1 MSAESAVLLLM
12 DKKVGKN
19 FEKKNLKK
27 NFHPQKT
34 KCSPSIVITLPFPW
48 ENAVEMTV
56 GNPIPWGRRKRWSIF
71 FSENLTKMLNF
82 FGFWRVSR
90 HPHPRAQF
98 SKSPPRP
105 RQIKGPELRPAA
117 STLGLWN
124 ASWPGLWLWKLC
136 PGAGVSAVQQM
147 CGGVSDGRWLTKKW
161 WSIGFIVRFKFVC
174 MYTCIVEIKCL
185 KILFNECL
193 QFIKFLK
200 LFHYSGEKVGR
211 MGSKKGEMP
220 FFFSNLTQ
228 LFFQT

>member
-1 MSAESAVLLLM
+1 MNGLSSFFQYMMHVSMSAESAVLLLM

-27 NFHPQKT
+27 FFHPQKT

-117 STLGLWN
+117 STLGL
-124 ASWPGLWLWKLC
+124 
-136 PGAGVSAVQQM
+136 
-147 CGGVSDGRWLTKKW
+147 
-161 WSIGFIVRFKFVC
+161 
-174 MYTCIVEIKCL
+174 
-185 KILFNECL
+185 
-193 QFIKFLK
+193 
-200 LFHYSGEKVGR
+200 
-211 MGSKKGEMP
+211 
-220 FFFSNLTQ
+220 
-228 LFFQT
+228 